1 MRIILLTALTMSF
14 ILSACTAAATPVT
27 WPAETVPVTTT
38 TQPFATKTPCTDR
51 FVRHPLAHTVMLPP
65 PVTLFASNG
74 SGVATGD
81 VNNDGNIDIVLANV
95 AGDTTLA
102 LNNGDMTFREYPLGL
117 PYTRA
122 VQIIDIDGDG
132 LRDIS
137 VTHRGAGI
145 SMLKNTGGAIP
156 SFVRIPHGIHDILA
170 YSMLW
175 HDFDGDGRL
184 DVATGSYDAEVARGG
199 QQSLFDNH
207 SRGVFVHTQ
216 QADGTFHSER
226 LANEANALAMTS
238 LDIDGNGFDDLVV
251 GNDFDLRDHVWL
263 RHADT
268 WTTREPFTS
277 TPHSTMSYDVGDIDR
292 DGQGELFAADM
303 NPYRTDVVT
312 LATWLPV
319 TSNMNQFH
327 PADDPQLMEN
337 ALLKRQHNST
347 WATVGRQMAV
357 TATGWSWSSRFA
369 DFDNDGWRDLYVVNG
384 MIAQELFPYL
394 PDATL
399 VEQNQALRF
408 DGSRFVPMPQW
419 HLDDSASGR
428 GMAVAD
434 FDNDGDLD
442 VVVNNLQSASVV
454 FENQL
459 CTSDALT
466 LSLHQPGHNS
476 AAIGAQVRLVL
487 ADAQI
492 WEAVVSGRGYLSGD
506 SLQLHFGVG
515 NSIPE
520 ALVIRWPDGQVSRIE
535 HPVVNHHLSVT
546 RSTP

>member
-1 MRIILLTALTMSF
+1 MRIISLTALTIGF
-14 ILSACTAAATPVT
+14 ILSACTAAVAPVT

-38 TQPFATKTPCTDR
+38 THPFAPKTPCTDH
-51 FVRHPLAHTVMLPP
+51 FVRHALSHTVMLPP

-81 VNNDGNIDIVLANV
+81 VNNDGFIDIVLANV

-102 LNNGDMTFREYPLGL
+102 LNNGDMTFREFPLGL

-145 SMLKNTGGAIP
+145 SMLKNTGGDLP
-156 SFVRIPHGIHDILA
+156 SFVRMQHGIHDILA

-216 QADGTFHSER
+216 QADGTFQSER
-226 LANEANALAMTS
+226 LASEANALAMTS

-268 WTTREPFTS
+268 WTAREPFTS

-292 DGQGELFAADM
+292 DGQAELFAADM

-312 LATWLPV
+312 LASWLPV

-337 ALLKRQHNST
+337 ALLKRQRNST
-347 WATVGRQMAV
+347 WATVGRQVAV

-394 PDATL
+394 PDAAL

-408 DGSRFVPMPQW
+408 DGSRFVPMPDWQ
-419 HLDDSASGR
+419 LDDSASGR

-442 VVVNNLQSASVV
+442 VVVNNLQSTSMV

-459 CTSDALT
+459 CTGDALT
-466 LSLHQPGHNS
+466 LSLQQPGTNP

-492 WEAVVSGRGYLSGD
+492 WEGVVSGRGYLSGD
-506 SLQLHFGVG
+506 SLTLHFGLG
-515 NSIPE
+515 NSTPE
-520 ALVIRWPDGQVSRIE
+520 ALIIRWPDGQVSRINQPTPNQ
-535 HPVVNHHLSVT
+535 HLTVV
-546 RSTP
+546 RSIP